1 MILSDKGTGSPFVFF
16 RLIPHDF
23 FLRYLAL
30 IPIHIIRLD
39 GTWRSNRYGIV
50 LVLVDKTNYTKRE
63 MELIYEQPSN
73 ASADEV
79 NALVAKAEELNDK
92 RIAQMLGKEYS

>member
-1 MILSDKGTGSPFVFF
+1 M
-16 RLIPHDF
+16 
-23 FLRYLAL
+23 
-30 IPIHIIRLD
+30 
-39 GTWRSNRYGIV
+39 
-50 LVLVDKTNYTKRE
+50 VDKTNYTKRE